1 MSHQCDDVAVV
12 EVNVLVASLDQAGSV
27 AGALAGLCDETD
39 RAGVSRLRGEQRR
52 LDRLAGRGLLRL
64 GLGLVLDVPPRAV
77 AVDRR
82 PGMPP
87 RLAAQDGPAAG
98 VGMSLSHSGRLV
110 AVAVARGAD
119 LGIDVEQVD
128 PTLDVDA
135 VARRTFTA
143 REQRALCEVRGCER
157 TARFYETWTRKEAYL
172 KALGVGWALTPDRH
186 PDLDL
191 PRTVDGCRVSDVP
204 VTPGYAAAVATIPHA
219 PAGDHATG
227 RRSTIH
233 LTTIGVP

>member
-1 MSHQCDDVAVV
+1 MSRRRGDVAVV
-12 EVNVLVASLDQAGSV
+12 EVHVLFASLDQPPDV
-27 AGALAGLCDETD
+27 AAALTSLCDDNE
-39 RAGVSRLRGEQRR
+39 RAGVSRLRRER
-52 LDRLAGRGLLRL
+52 LRQDRLVGRGLLRL
-64 GLGLVLDVPPRAV
+64 ALGLVLDVPPRAV

-82 PGMPP
+82 PGLPP

-119 LGIDVEQVD
+119 LGIDVERVD

-143 REQRALCEVRGCER
+143 REQRALRGVDGGER
-157 TARFYETWTRKEAYL
+157 RSQFFRTWTRKEAYL
-172 KALGVGWALTPDRH
+172 KARGVGWALTPDRH

-191 PRTVDGCRVSDVP
+191 PGAVDGCRVADVP
-204 VTPGYAAAVATIPHA
+204 VTAGYAAAVATIPHA
-219 PAGDHATG
+219 TAGDHVTG
-227 RRSTIH
+227 RRPTIH